1 MGIRKKYVV
10 GFIVILITFGFLVY
24 RGMDGAMMVYVNVS
38 ELDAKT
44 ANKDNET
51 LQVAGIVEPGSIESN
66 SSTRQIS
73 FMLQDLKKP
82 DYTLKVNYNGIV
94 PDNFKPGIQVVVQ
107 GVLDQKNKVIKAEQ
121 ILVKCPSKYQ
131 EDTKS

>member
-1 MGIRKKYVV
+1 MGIRKKYIV

-38 ELDAKT
+38 ELDT
-44 ANKDNET
+44 QDANKENET

-73 FMLQDLKKP
+73 FMLQDLNKP